1 MKDLINNVI
10 EKKMQ
15 DGTVEKI
22 IADNFEKM
30 VEGIC
35 SDQMKWNGA
44 AKKAMEEKLNPL
56 ILEAVERSDLSSMV
70 TKITMLINA
79 ALKGS
84 EVESYHDVLASIKS
98 IFDADDDIKAL
109 REKKVLK
116 LSEIYE
122 RYKEYLQVLYDRDD
136 FDQED
141 ITDDGESVT
150 AEIECSLQ
158 VVREEDYRGFSFGDS
173 VNMELAKQMGAK
185 ALENLRLRFIMP
197 KCESCGRYIPNVVI
211 KHEGLKNESTV
222 MMSRIEPWCCPHCH
236 IEFICADI
244 YPTEQRCIL
253 RGKEG
258 EG

>member
-22 IADNFEKM
+22 IADKFEEM
-30 VEGIC
+30 VTAIC
-35 SDQMKWNGA
+35 NDQMKWNGT

-56 ILEAVERSDLSSMV
+56 ILEAVEKSDLSSMV

-98 IFDADDDIKAL
+98 IFDTNDDIKTL
-109 REKKVLK
+109 REKKVVK

-136 FDQED
+136 FDRED

-158 VVREEDYRGFSFGDS
+158 VAPEDDRGFSWRKPGYDVELSTDKSNDDKSGDIRFKLKWDYDGTQLLLYGDFRS
-173 VNMELAKQMGAK
+173 LTLSDLRHCPSFILYLAAIEREWI
-185 ALENLRLRFIMP
+185 AVEIDIECDDDLI
-197 KCESCGRYIPNVVI
+197 YID
-211 KHEGLKNESTV
+211 
-222 MMSRIEPWCCPHCH
+222 C
-236 IEFICADI
+236 
-244 YPTEQRCIL
+244 
-253 RGKEG
+253 RG
-258 EG
+258 

>member
-22 IADNFEKM
+22 IADKFEEM
-30 VEGIC
+30 VTAIC
-35 SDQMKWNGA
+35 NDQMKWNGT

-56 ILEAVERSDLSSMV
+56 ILEAVEKSDLSSMV

-98 IFDADDDIKAL
+98 IFDTNDDIKTL
-109 REKKVLK
+109 REKKVVK

-122 RYKEYLQVLYDRDD
+122 GYKEYLQVLYDRDD
-136 FDQED
+136 FDRED

-158 VVREEDYRGFSFGDS
+158 VAPEDDRGFSWRKPGYDVELSTDKSNDDKSGDIRF
-173 VNMELAKQMGAK
+173 K
-185 ALENLRLRFIMP
+185 LEWDYNGTQLRLYGDFRSLTLSDLRHCPGFILYLAAIEREWIAVEIDIE
-197 KCESCGRYIPNVVI
+197 CDDDVIYID
-211 KHEGLKNESTV
+211 
-222 MMSRIEPWCCPHCH
+222 C
-236 IEFICADI
+236 
-244 YPTEQRCIL
+244 
-253 RGKEG
+253 RG
-258 EG
+258 